1 MLGLYTTGPRITRIF
16 YQIYPR
22 EAISVLAANIE
33 LQIYFFVYKIYR
45 GNILFTNDY
54 YFYSMR

>member
-1 MLGLYTTGPRITRIF
+1 
-16 YQIYPR
+16 
-22 EAISVLAANIE
+22 VLAANIE